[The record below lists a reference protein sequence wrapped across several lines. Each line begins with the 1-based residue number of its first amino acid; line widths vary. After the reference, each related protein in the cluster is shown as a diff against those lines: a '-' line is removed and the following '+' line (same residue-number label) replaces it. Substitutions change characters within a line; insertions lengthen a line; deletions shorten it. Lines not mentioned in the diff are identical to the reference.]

1 MSIIIYQAQLST
13 RQPQLLLKYTSL
25 LVRAVEGRL
34 FFLALNDQ
42 IEGRASCRGRSSRS
56 CAAQR
61 AMTLSRKFANL
72 GAPSAPGYS
81 DLCSQSPFLEPEVRM
96 EVPPAAGTRKACI
109 PPATLSI
116 WTAGYWGHDGKR
128 PSIHPK
134 RDCLE

>member
-25 LVRAVEGRL
+25 LVRAVEGQL

-42 IEGRASCRGRSSRS
+42 IQGRASYRGRSSRS

-61 AMTLSRKFANL
+61 AMTLSRKFPNL

-81 DLCSQSPFLEPEVRM
+81 EFMLTESLLWSQ
-96 EVPPAAGTRKACI
+96 K
-109 PPATLSI
+109 
-116 WTAGYWGHDGKR
+116 
-128 PSIHPK
+128 
-134 RDCLE
+134 